1 MRRWEMVV
9 PGYGNVSGIFKNVG
23 KRRSER
29 ERERERFYITQP
41 VSRHT
46 VVITAVFA
54 PIYSPPRYVTAKKLC
69 VASTLGKKKRK
80 TRGRKRARVLC
91 IIIIVVLLLLYRRGD
106 VLLLSKWTSWQKRRR
121 LFRCAIEQN
130 SNSIVCRFV
139 SRTTRGS
146 HEDRWFVVREK
157 RERSVLHCEAFRR
170 VCFET
175 GPLVVQPWNRV
186 EEYAF
191 RIFRILGARNCGGNF
206 NVQFKFASLCN
217 RSAR

>member
-1 MRRWEMVV
+1 METC
-9 PGYGNVSGIFKNVG
+9 PGFL
-23 KRRSER
+23 RMSEKGGAK

-69 VASTLGKKKRK
+69 VASTLGKKKKKNTRK
-80 TRGRKRARVLC
+80 ETCARIMYYYHCCVVVIVSTRRCL
-91 IIIIVVLLLLYRRGD
+91 I
-106 VLLLSKWTSWQKRRR
+106 LLSKWTSWQKRRR

>member
-1 MRRWEMVV
+1 METC
-9 PGYGNVSGIFKNVG
+9 PGFL
-23 KRRSER
+23 RMSEKGGAK

-80 TRGRKRARVLC
+80 TRGRKRARVLY
-91 IIIIVVLLLLYRRGD
+91 IITIVVLLLLYRRGD

-157 RERSVLHCEAFRR
+157 RERSVLHCETFRR

>member
-80 TRGRKRARVLC
+80 TRGRKRARVLY

>member
-1 MRRWEMVV
+1 MVV

-106 VLLLSKWTSWQKRRR
+106 VL
-121 LFRCAIEQN
+121 
-130 SNSIVCRFV
+130 
-139 SRTTRGS
+139 
-146 HEDRWFVVREK
+146 
-157 RERSVLHCEAFRR
+157 
-170 VCFET
+170 
-175 GPLVVQPWNRV
+175 
-186 EEYAF
+186 YY
-191 RIFRILGARNCGGNF
+191 
-206 NVQFKFASLCN
+206 
-217 RSAR
+217 